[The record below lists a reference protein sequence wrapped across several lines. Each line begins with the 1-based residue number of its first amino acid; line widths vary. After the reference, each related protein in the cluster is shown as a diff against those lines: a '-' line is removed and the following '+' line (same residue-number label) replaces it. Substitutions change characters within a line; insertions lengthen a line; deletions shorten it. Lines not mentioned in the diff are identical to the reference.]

1 MVKFMGESFQERGK
15 MFNYKRIVLKLSGEA
30 LAGPKKTGLDDE
42 TIEKIC
48 TSIKKVHDSGI
59 EVAIVVGGGNF
70 WRGRSSTNI
79 ERASSDHM
87 GMLGTVI
94 NALRIQA
101 SLEEMGV
108 ETRVQTAIQ
117 MQEVAEPY
125 IRRRAIR
132 HIEKGRIVIFGAG
145 TGLPYFS
152 TDTTAAL
159 RALEIGADCI
169 LVGKTGTDAVYDK
182 DPNLYDDAKKLTSLT
197 FKQVLNMGLTVM
209 DSTATSLAMDN
220 DMPII
225 VFGIDEPTNM
235 EKLVKGQD
243 LGTLIT
249 AKDNNI
255 Q

>member
-1 MVKFMGESFQERGK
+1 
-15 MFNYKRIVLKLSGEA
+15 MFSYRRIVLKLSGEA
-30 LAGPKKTGLDDE
+30 MAGPNRVGLDDK
-42 TIEKIC
+42 TIEEIAR
-48 TSIKKVHDSGI
+48 SIQEVHDLGI
-59 EVAIVVGGGNF
+59 EMAIVVGGGNF
-70 WRGRSSTNI
+70 WRGRSSTSI

-94 NALRIQA
+94 NALRLQA
-101 SLEEMGV
+101 SLENLGV

-159 RALEIGADCI
+159 RALEIDADCI
-169 LVGKTGTDAVYDK
+169 LVGKKGTDGVYDK
-182 DPNLYDDAKKLTSLT
+182 DPNKFKDAQKFDQLTYRDVLT
-197 FKQVLNMGLTVM
+197 MGLTVM

-220 DMPII
+220 DLPIL
-225 VFGIDEPTNM
+225 VFGIDQPENM
-235 EKLVKGQD
+235 VKVARGQD
-243 LGTLIT
+243 LGTTIT
-249 AKDNNI
+249 SEND
-255 Q
+255 